1 MAGGREAGGH
11 IHHVL
16 LGDAA
21 VEQTVGEARVGQ
33 LLRGGGARQIGVHGH
48 HRQTLVRQLGQ
59 RGAVCGARGTFDLG
73 LLFVA
78 SLTTAGLLSARRRQ
92 LGQRG
97 LHLLGVRRLAVPT
110 RLVLHE
116 RHALALHRARDQ
128 RMGLARAIGLRRSE
142 RLHERGHVVAVHFAR
157 IPAEGLE
164 LRCEIARIAHI
175 GRVAVDLQAV
185 AVHDGHQV
193 VEVAMRREHG
203 SLPYLPFLAFAVAEQ
218 GEHALRLAVQLE
230 TGRGARRDG
239 QALAERA
246 RGHLDARHEVRVGMA
261 LQSRAQLAQRE
272 QLLAGEVARLASTA
286 YKAGAAWPFA
296 RMKRSRSSQSGRSGS

>member
-1 MAGGREAGGH
+1 
-11 IHHVL
+11 
-16 LGDAA
+16 
-21 VEQTVGEARVGQ
+21 
-33 LLRGGGARQIGVHGH
+33 
-48 HRQTLVRQLGQ
+48 
-59 RGAVCGARGTFDLG
+59 
-73 LLFVA
+73 
-78 SLTTAGLLSARRRQ
+78 
-92 LGQRG
+92 
-97 LHLLGVRRLAVPT
+97 
-110 RLVLHE
+110 
-116 RHALALHRARDQ
+116 
-128 RMGLARAIGLRRSE
+128 MGLARAIGLRRSE
-142 RLHERGHVVAVHFAR
+142 RLHERGHVMAVHFAR

-218 GEHALRLAVQLE
+218 GEHGLRLAVQLE

-261 LQSRAQLAQRE
+261 LQARAQLAQRE
-272 QLLAGEVARLASTA
+272 QLLAGEVARLGEHGVQS
-286 YKAGAAWPFA
+286 
-296 RMKRSRSSQSGRSGS
+296 RSRMALRQDEAVALIPIGSLGIMIEHSAEVQRRKDVGARQRPAGMPAARLRDHAHDVGAHLVRPPFKFGHACSFLELNNVNNRLAVVVQVALKVPRG